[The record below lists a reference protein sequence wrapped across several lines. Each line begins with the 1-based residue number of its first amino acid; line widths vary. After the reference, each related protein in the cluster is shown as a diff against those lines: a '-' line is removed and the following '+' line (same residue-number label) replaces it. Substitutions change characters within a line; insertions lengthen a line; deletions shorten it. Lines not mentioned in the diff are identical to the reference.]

1 MYLYNSYVIFD
12 GDELTNNHT
21 NTISELYSESYLGD

>member
-12 GDELTNNHT
+12 GDELTYNDT
-21 NTISELYSESYLGD
+21 NTISELYSECYLGD